1 MPSSPRGLM
10 WASVPT
16 LTYSHQKGKYKMDK
30 RPIGVFDSG
39 IGGLTVLREI
49 MEQLPYENVIYFGD
63 TARIP
68 YGSKSEQTVKKF
80 AYQCAS
86 FLKSKDVK
94 TIVIACN
101 TASAFAIDYLQER
114 FDIPVIGVIEPGAR
128 GAVETTANGKIGVI
142 GTSGTIGSGAYQA
155 AIMEKNHEAE
165 VIGIPCPLF
174 VPIVEEGWE
183 YSTVAELTAQQY
195 LIELKEHGVDALVLG
210 CTHYPILRYTI
221 GKVLGEG
228 VRLVNPAF
236 ETAKELKEILTKNSM
251 LKEDFTKPKYE
262 YYVSD
267 APEKFR
273 RLGGNFLKKDIETLS
288 EIAIDSITVDE

>member
-1 MPSSPRGLM
+1 
-10 WASVPT
+10 
-16 LTYSHQKGKYKMDK
+16 MDK

-39 IGGLTVLREI
+39 VGGLTVLREI
-49 MEQLPYENVIYFGD
+49 MEMMPYEDVIYFGD

-80 AYQCAS
+80 ACQCAK
-86 FLKSKDVK
+86 FLYDKGVK

-101 TASAFAIDYLQER
+101 TASAVAIDYLKDR

-128 GAVETTANGKIGVI
+128 GAVEATKNGRIGVI
-142 GTSGTIGSGAYQA
+142 GTYATIGSSAYQNK
-155 AIMEKNHEAE
+155 IMEKMPEAE
-165 VIGIPCPLF
+165 IVGIPCPLF

-183 YSTVAELTAQQY
+183 YSEVARLTARQY
-195 LIELKEHGVDALVLG
+195 FTELMEHDVDSLVLG
-210 CTHYPILRYTI
+210 CTHYPILRHTI
-221 GKVLGEG
+221 GQVLGEK

-236 ETAKELKEILTKNSM
+236 ETAKELKETLRENGMTKN
-251 LKEDFTKPKYE
+251 DFVKAVYR

-273 RLGGNFLKKDIETLS
+273 RIGGNFLKKEIELLE
-288 EIAIDSITVDE
+288 EIQIDSIAAL

>member
-1 MPSSPRGLM
+1 
-10 WASVPT
+10 
-16 LTYSHQKGKYKMDK
+16 MDK

-39 IGGLTVLREI
+39 VGGLTVLREI
-49 MEQLPYENVIYFGD
+49 MEMMPYEDVIYFGD

-80 AYQCAS
+80 AYQCAK
-86 FLKSKDVK
+86 FLYDKGVK

-101 TASAFAIDYLQER
+101 TASAVAIDYLKDR

-128 GAVETTANGKIGVI
+128 GAVEATKNGRIGVI
-142 GTSGTIGSGAYQA
+142 GTYATIGSSAYQNK
-155 AIMEKNHEAE
+155 IMEKMPETE
-165 VIGIPCPLF
+165 IVGIPCPLF

-183 YSTVAELTAQQY
+183 YSEVARLTARQY
-195 LIELKEHGVDALVLG
+195 LTELMEHDVDSLVLG
-210 CTHYPILRYTI
+210 CTHYPILRHTI
-221 GKVLGEG
+221 GQVLGEK

-236 ETAKELKEILTKNSM
+236 ETAKELKETLRENNMTKN
-251 LKEDFTKPKYE
+251 DFVKAVYR

-273 RLGGNFLKKDIETLS
+273 RIGGNFLKKEIELLE
-288 EIAIDSITVDE
+288 EIQIDSIAAL

>member
-1 MPSSPRGLM
+1 
-10 WASVPT
+10 
-16 LTYSHQKGKYKMDK
+16 MDK

-39 IGGLTVLREI
+39 VGGLTVLREI
-49 MEQLPYENVIYFGD
+49 MAQLPYENVIYFGD

-68 YGSKSEQTVKKF
+68 YGSKSEQTIKKF

-101 TASAFAIDYLQER
+101 TASAVAIDYLKDK

-128 GAVETTANGKIGVI
+128 AAVEATRNGKIGVI
-142 GTSGTIGSGAYQA
+142 GTSGTISSGAYQA
-155 AIMEKNHEAE
+155 KIMEKNHSAE

-183 YSTVAELTAQQY
+183 YSTVAELTARQY
-195 LIELKEHGVDALVLG
+195 LIELKEHKVDALVLG

-221 GKVLGEG
+221 GKVVGDG
-228 VRLVNPAF
+228 VTLVNPAY
-236 ETAKELKEILTKNSM
+236 ETAKELKEVLTAGNM
-251 LKEDFTKPKYE
+251 LNEDFVPPRYE
-262 YYVSD
+262 YFVSD

-273 RLGGNFLKKDIETLS
+273 RIGGNFLKKDIEILS
-288 EIAIDSITVDE
+288 EIHIDSIPPSNIR